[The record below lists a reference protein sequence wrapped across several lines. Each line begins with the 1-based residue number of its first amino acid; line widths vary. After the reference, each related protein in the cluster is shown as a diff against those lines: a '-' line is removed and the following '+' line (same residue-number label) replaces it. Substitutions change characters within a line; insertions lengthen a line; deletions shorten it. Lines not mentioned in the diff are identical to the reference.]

1 MRWWFW
7 HMVYNRNFSLDGRRD
22 CAPDPKIYGMTRKN
36 PYATEKIVRFAR
48 EYDTGEAPQGRASL
62 SEQEVKQ
69 ALQFAIRIVRHCGIV
84 ITNEHPF
91 HFYATSIHVRERP
104 SIWEKCSWRSSVVPN
119 SVQVNREDILI
130 ITGAYMPTNIG
141 LQNVQGGR
149 LKCDTKLRLPKRRS
163 DICQHEL

>member
-1 MRWWFW
+1 
-7 HMVYNRNFSLDGRRD
+7 MVYNRNFSLDGRRD

-36 PYATEKIVRFAR
+36 PYAAGKIVRFAR

-69 ALQFAIRIVRHCGIV
+69 ALQFAIRIVRHCRIV

-104 SIWEKCSWRSSVVPN
+104 SIWEKMFVKELCCAEFRSSQQRRHLNNYWCVHAN
-119 SVQVNREDILI
+119 KYRLTKR
-130 ITGAYMPTNIG
+130 TGRQIKMRYQTQTSKA
-141 LQNVQGGR
+141 
-149 LKCDTKLRLPKRRS
+149 
-163 DICQHEL
+163 